1 MESASTLFSA
11 WKAGDREFV
20 AMAIVTMPRD
30 RAMDIA
36 MRMSAQIARER
47 EYNDDIDF
55 IDAIN
60 RAETNIIDVDLTDI
74 PEPAGV

>member
-1 MESASTLFSA
+1 M
-11 WKAGDREFV
+11 RPV

>member
-1 MESASTLFSA
+1 
-11 WKAGDREFV
+11 
-20 AMAIVTMPRD
+20 MAIVTMPRD